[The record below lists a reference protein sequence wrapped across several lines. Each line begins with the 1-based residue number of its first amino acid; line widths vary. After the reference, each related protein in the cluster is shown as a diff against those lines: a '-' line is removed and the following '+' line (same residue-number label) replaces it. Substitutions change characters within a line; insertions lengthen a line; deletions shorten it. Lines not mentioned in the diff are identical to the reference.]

1 MEKGDQKGFPE
12 LLGFDELV
20 NEMNIRRKAF
30 CGKCN
35 MGKKNTKFFNIMG
48 SWENAD
54 NTVYL
59 EEKLYPGGLRKIK
72 R

>member
-1 MEKGDQKGFPE
+1 MEKGDQKVFPE

-20 NEMNIRRKAF
+20 NEMNIRRKA
-30 CGKCN
+30 CLWQ
-35 MGKKNTKFFNIMG
+35 MQHGKKNTKFFNIMG

-59 EEKLYPGGLRKIK
+59 EEKLYPGGLHKIK